1 MVLPQILSQKA
12 SCPGQKQALAEAFCA
27 KLESDGIQISSPL
40 CFLQAI
46 SPQTLLCDK
55 AATCSGKLG
64 KGWWHL
70 CHRLG
75 ISRAYQHSKGPE
87 KSCFELCDL
96 TFPKSMRPG
105 TQNHPRESGLRRA
118 QSRQCGPDGGP
129 KPTAGLVCVLKA
141 SPHSP
146 QANPEADDPA
156 PAL

>member
-27 KLESDGIQISSPL
+27 KLESEGIQISSPL

-46 SPQTLLCDK
+46 SPQTLLCNK

-87 KSCFELCDL
+87 KSGSELCDL
-96 TFPKSMRPG
+96 PFPKSIASWDPEPSQG
-105 TQNHPRESGLRRA
+105 IRA
-118 QSRQCGPDGGP
+118 PQSTVQTVWTRWWAQADCRTSMCAKGKPTLPAGQSRGR
-129 KPTAGLVCVLKA
+129 
-141 SPHSP
+141 
-146 QANPEADDPA
+146 
-156 PAL
+156 